1 MSEHSVL
8 VVYAKMIWGKEDM
21 RQLYRLLK
29 RYRGQVRAVA
39 IVLELEPGTARALP
53 GAYRMRLLP
62 LPAQILLGDGG

>member
-8 VVYAKMIWGKEDM
+8 VVYAKSVMSREDL
-21 RQLYRLLK
+21 RQVQRLIK
-29 RYRGQVRAVA
+29 RYRGQIRAVA
-39 IVLELEPGTARALP
+39 VVLELEPGTARALP